1 MLDITNPTS
10 ATSMFTITGMMEKI
24 DVPGVTGQNKSMTC
38 FTTGKGS
45 SKCFE
50 FSGKNSVKCK
60 DAACFVAFQTL
71 NQRIIGSAT
80 GIKRLGLDALMVPNG
95 ISTRVVLVGE
105 IDKKKL
111 GSLKRIIGDFKVE
124 DVDGDLPRIHEGF
137 PQPPGKCHLN
147 PFSGDCSMY
156 LSSDDWAWIPGI
168 GLKRSIEI
176 ATNPKTLLKSEVV
189 PELKKF
195 VESTKQL
202 FKKPTITSIGNTIAD
217 VPPMR
222 ESIMDKGVSGETIRK

>member
-1 MLDITNPTS
+1 MLDFTNPAS
-10 ATSMFTITGMMEKI
+10 ATSMFTVTGMMEKI
-24 DVPGVTGQNKSMTC
+24 DVPGLTGQNKSMTC

-50 FSGKNSVKCK
+50 FSGNNSVKCK
-60 DAACFVAFQTL
+60 DDSCFVAFQTL
-71 NQRIIGSAT
+71 NQRIIGSAS

-95 ISTRVVLVGE
+95 ISTRVVLVGN
-105 IDKKKL
+105 IGKKKL

-124 DVDGDLPRIHEGF
+124 DVEGDLPRIHDGF
-137 PQPPGKCHLN
+137 PRPPGKCHVN

-156 LSSDDWAWIPGI
+156 LSSDDWTWIPGI
-168 GLKRSIEI
+168 GLKKSIEI

-202 FKKPTITSIGNTIAD
+202 FKKPANIEITNPTSKS
-217 VPPMR
+217 PPMR
-222 ESIMDKGVSGETIRK
+222 DFTADKSNGRKFMGK